1 MYPTRA
7 ERELYRSTA
16 ALARVRDML
25 TYGNVKAFAVDVLP
39 ERRAAVA
46 HRYSR
51 IRIWVNRKRLG

>member
-1 MYPTRA
+1 
-7 ERELYRSTA
+7 
-16 ALARVRDML
+16 ML